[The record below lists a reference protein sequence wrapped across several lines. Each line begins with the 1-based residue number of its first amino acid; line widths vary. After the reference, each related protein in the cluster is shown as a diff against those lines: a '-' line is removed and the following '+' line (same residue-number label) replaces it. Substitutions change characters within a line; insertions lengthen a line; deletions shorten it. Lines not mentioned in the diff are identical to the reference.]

1 MSKVES
7 ARTALEQLLEGGE
20 LLANGRLPPE
30 RDLCAQF
37 GVSRNTLRTALDLL
51 EAQGKIWR
59 RVGSG
64 TYAGN
69 APPMDLPGLVAISET
84 TSPIELMELRLIL
97 EPAITRLAALRAT
110 PAEID
115 YLQHCAKKTYS
126 ASDSE
131 SYELW
136 DAALHNAVAAATHN
150 SLLILTVKS
159 INQLRQMTLWG
170 HLHDRIVADGAQRYW
185 SSQHKAFVDAIAE
198 RDGERAERLARKHVE
213 DVLSKISKP

>member
-69 APPMDLPGLVAISET
+69 APPMDLQGLVAISET

-170 HLHDRIVADGAQRYW
+170 HLRDRIVADGAQRYW

-198 RDGERAERLARKHVE
+198 RDGERAEQLARKHVE
-213 DVLSKISKP
+213 DVLSKISTP

>member
-69 APPMDLPGLVAISET
+69 APPMDLQGLVAISET

-110 PAEID
+110 PTEID
-115 YLQHCAKKTYS
+115 YLQHCAKKTYG

-131 SYELW
+131 S
-136 DAALHNAVAAATHN
+136 
-150 SLLILTVKS
+150 
-159 INQLRQMTLWG
+159 
-170 HLHDRIVADGAQRYW
+170 
-185 SSQHKAFVDAIAE
+185 
-198 RDGERAERLARKHVE
+198 
-213 DVLSKISKP
+213 

>member
-1 MSKVES
+1 M
-7 ARTALEQLLEGGE
+7 LEGGE

-69 APPMDLPGLVAISET
+69 APPMDLQGLVAISET

-115 YLQHCAKKTYS
+115 YLQHCAKKTYG

-131 SYELW
+131 S
-136 DAALHNAVAAATHN
+136 
-150 SLLILTVKS
+150 
-159 INQLRQMTLWG
+159 
-170 HLHDRIVADGAQRYW
+170 
-185 SSQHKAFVDAIAE
+185 
-198 RDGERAERLARKHVE
+198 
-213 DVLSKISKP
+213 

>member
-20 LLANGRLPPE
+20 LLANRRLPPE

-69 APPMDLPGLVAISET
+69 APPMDLQGLVAISET

-97 EPAITRLAALRAT
+97 EPAIRAT
-110 PAEID
+110 TVVAVLDPTRRSSNPNSSSPNNRGGPTPMK
-115 YLQHCAKKTYS
+115 CAT
-126 ASDSE
+126 
-131 SYELW
+131 
-136 DAALHNAVAAATHN
+136 
-150 SLLILTVKS
+150 
-159 INQLRQMTLWG
+159 
-170 HLHDRIVADGAQRYW
+170 
-185 SSQHKAFVDAIAE
+185 
-198 RDGERAERLARKHVE
+198 
-213 DVLSKISKP
+213 